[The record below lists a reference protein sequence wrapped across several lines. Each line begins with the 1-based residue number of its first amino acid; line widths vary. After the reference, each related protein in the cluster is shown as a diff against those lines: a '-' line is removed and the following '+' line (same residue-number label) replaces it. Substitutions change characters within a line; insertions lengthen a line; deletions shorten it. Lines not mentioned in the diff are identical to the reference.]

1 MVVLS
6 VLGRLAAA
14 TCLIFPLASSAQE
27 VRLTPE
33 DIAPTQGYDFDLGAG
48 EFTAPAQLEEFRS
61 LAAEIGQEA
70 AAEAGKTLRKI
81 ADDLGVETAPPET
94 AETLAAAPGVARL
107 PDGIRASILVSA
119 NLGENTLAGMLD
131 RYRLR
136 KDVRFVFRG
145 IPEGMTVPQF
155 GLWLSKLTFLTE
167 ADRTAAPADMN
178 IILDPELFALTGAE
192 LAPTII
198 LEDLNDPREGGQG
211 EGIDLGR
218 IIARAEGFSDPDWL
232 HAQYLKGNAEGL
244 TNPNVV
250 EITEEDLRVRAERE
264 ARQVAARLTRDPEV
278 LKERFWDRTARDLK
292 AMPVTPAAANRKRQ
306 LHFMFRTAEPIKDHR
321 GKILAHAGEVFQ
333 PKDVAPFDRRIFV
346 VNPNR
351 PEELAFVEE
360 ALRAP
365 RPGVTRALI
374 IATELPD
381 RVPGQDPWQ
390 GLQAMVTRFG
400 MQVFLLN
407 DQFRENFQVQHT
419 PTEIYPETLG
429 GSVEVIS
436 QEVAL
441 E

>member
-1 MVVLS
+1 MVLLKS
-6 VLGRLAAA
+6 LGRAALLASA
-14 TCLIFPLASSAQE
+14 LSPLALSAQQI
-27 VRLTPE
+27 RLTPE
-33 DIAPTQGYDFDLGAG
+33 DLAPTREHDFDLKAR

-61 LAAEIGQEA
+61 LAAEIGQKA
-70 AAEAGKTLRKI
+70 ASETGKTLRKV
-81 ADDLGVETAPPET
+81 ANDLGVDADEAET
-94 AETLAAAPGVARL
+94 AETLAAAPGIARL

-119 NLGENTLAGMLD
+119 NLGESTLAEMLD

-155 GLWLSKLTFLTE
+155 GLWLSKLTSLTG
-167 ADRTAAPADMN
+167 ADRMAAPADMN
-178 IILDPELFALTGAE
+178 IILDPELFALTGAQ

-198 LEDLNDPREGGQG
+198 LEDLNQAREEGQSD
-211 EGIDLGR
+211 GIDLGR

-232 HAQYLKGNAEGL
+232 HEQYLKGSTDDL

-264 ARQVAARLTRDPEV
+264 ARQVAARLTRDPDV
-278 LKERFWDRTARDLK
+278 LKNRFWDRTARDLD
-292 AMPVTPAAANRKRQ
+292 AMPVTPAAADRKRQ
-306 LHFMFRTAEPIKDHR
+306 LHFMFRTAEAIKDHE
-321 GKILAHAGEVFQ
+321 GKVLAHAGEVFQ

-365 RPGVTRALI
+365 RPHVARALI
-374 IATELPD
+374 IATELPGTM
-381 RVPGQDPWQ
+381 PGQDPWQ

-407 DQFRENFQVQHT
+407 DQFRQSFQVQHT
-419 PTEIYPETLG
+419 PTEIYPETLA

-441 E
+441 K